1 MSKKSYLLLVLVP
14 LFLYGCT
21 VTTST
26 PHPGTTHPPGHVV
39 AAGNHVENGKKH
51 LRKGK
56 CKQAIKQFG
65 KAVEKDPRNP
75 EANYW
80 LGASHYKCGN
90 YHRARNYWHVAI
102 DIGSGNATWLSRVR
116 TAIGFTFELEGNKNK
131 AQSEYALAL
140 KLDSGNS
147 VAKMGIGSSKGAV
160 TKGKGKGKGKGRKSP
175 APSSFKS
182 EVEALIFLGL

>member
-1 MSKKSYLLLVLVP
+1 MSKKSYLLLVVVP

-26 PHPGTTHPPGHVV
+26 HPGTTAPPGHVV
-39 AAGNHVENGKKH
+39 AAINHVENGKKH

-65 KAVEKDPRNP
+65 KAVEKDPRNYD
-75 EANYW
+75 ANYW

-90 YHRARNYWHVAI
+90 YLRARSYWHLAI
-102 DIGSGNATWLSRVR
+102 DLGSGDATLRSRVR
-116 TAIGFTFELEGNKNK
+116 TAIGFTFELEGNRNK
-131 AQSEYALAL
+131 AHSEYALAL
-140 KLDSGNS
+140 ELDPGNS
-147 VAKMGIGSSKGAV
+147 VADTGIRSSESAV
-160 TKGKGKGKGKGRKSP
+160 TKGKGKGKGKGRKAP
-175 APSSFKS
+175 ASSSFKS